1 MYLNETAEYKE
12 ELAMLIEEFLRQ
24 RIQGMPNEDG
34 VFVTP
39 AFPKLIYALEEDNI
53 YENSKYWYL
62 TKLAAECSAKRLVPD
77 YISEKKMKELKE
89 GNCFPSMGCVSG
101 DEVITI
107 KYKDNI
113 YVESFKRVWNRFS
126 NIFEIKEQEAKGNY
140 YIDLVG
146 VTIFDST
153 KNDFVEC
160 KRIIKNKD
168 KNDWVRLKTSNGRL
182 LTCTKDHPLAV
193 VNKGRTFVED
203 IKIGDEIE
211 GTWNTYQGNNKLD
224 PEYAWSLGVIICD
237 GNITNTQITCSFA
250 ATKEDDIIERL
261 CNFYKS
267 KNIIPRVKELS
278 RGVKGNYK
286 DVMFD
291 VDLNS
296 LDNRKSFIQYLTT
309 GFEGKVK
316 LDRKIPN
323 EIFESDRESRLHFLG
338 GIIDADGYIHD
349 NGKTHFTQIEIG
361 TTNKELALEQLLLIN
376 SLGYF
381 GKIIEN
387 RYNKDKSEAIRYQVS
402 FSCGEKNEILNYITC
417 EKKKKC
423 FRNHKSN
430 KKYRGFKVS
439 EIKELTTDGNK
450 WSYDVTTESDRFDVS
465 GIASHNCRSFLSPW
479 KDESGNYKFYGRL
492 NQGVVTVS
500 LPDAGL
506 SAEGDINKFWEILDE
521 RLELCHRALYIR
533 HKRLVGVKSD
543 VAPVLWQHGA
553 FARLKPGEVIDKY
566 LFDGYST
573 ISLGYAGLYECVK
586 SLTGESHTK
595 HMDLAKQIMQ
605 KLNDACNKWKSEENI
620 GYSVYG
626 SPIES
631 TTYKFAKCLKK
642 RFGEISGITDESYIT
657 NSYHINVKEEINPFE
672 KLRLE
677 AELQP
682 YSSGGMI
689 SYIECANLTSNIEA
703 VLEIIRFIYDNI
715 SYAELNTK
723 SDYCSNCGFDGEI
736 KIIDKD
742 GILGWKCPNC
752 GCEDQHKL
760 HVSRRTCGYIGS
772 NFWNQ
777 GRTAEIKDR
786 YVHVDDHEL

>member
-1 MYLNETAEYKE
+1 MSNFKVIKRNGLFEDFNSEKIEKAILKAMKSSGIKSSKVATNISKEIEEELDNRGLDRYVIEEIENLVYDKLIKKGHKLTAKAYEGYRSVREFQRNTNTIDEQLTELIKGESEYWKSENSNKDSDLVTVQRDYMAGIVSIDIARRKIFPPDIIQAHDEGLIHIHDLDYVAQPLSNCCLINLEDMLQNGTCINKTKIFKPHRLITATTIATQVITAVSSSQYGGCTITLTHLAPFVRDSYNGFLKKYRDAGVDEETSKKLADVDLKKEIKDSVQTFNYQINSMTNTNGQSPFLTVFMYLNETAEYKE

-89 GNCFPSMGCVSG
+89 GNCFPSMGC
-101 DEVITI
+101 
-107 KYKDNI
+107 
-113 YVESFKRVWNRFS
+113 
-126 NIFEIKEQEAKGNY
+126 
-140 YIDLVG
+140 
-146 VTIFDST
+146 
-153 KNDFVEC
+153 
-160 KRIIKNKD
+160 
-168 KNDWVRLKTSNGRL
+168 
-182 LTCTKDHPLAV
+182 
-193 VNKGRTFVED
+193 
-203 IKIGDEIE
+203 
-211 GTWNTYQGNNKLD
+211 
-224 PEYAWSLGVIICD
+224 
-237 GNITNTQITCSFA
+237 
-250 ATKEDDIIERL
+250 
-261 CNFYKS
+261 
-267 KNIIPRVKELS
+267 
-278 RGVKGNYK
+278 
-286 DVMFD
+286 
-291 VDLNS
+291 
-296 LDNRKSFIQYLTT
+296 
-309 GFEGKVK
+309 
-316 LDRKIPN
+316 
-323 EIFESDRESRLHFLG
+323 
-338 GIIDADGYIHD
+338 
-349 NGKTHFTQIEIG
+349 
-361 TTNKELALEQLLLIN
+361 
-376 SLGYF
+376 
-381 GKIIEN
+381 
-387 RYNKDKSEAIRYQVS
+387 
-402 FSCGEKNEILNYITC
+402 
-417 EKKKKC
+417 
-423 FRNHKSN
+423 
-430 KKYRGFKVS
+430 
-439 EIKELTTDGNK
+439 
-450 WSYDVTTESDRFDVS
+450 
-465 GIASHNCRSFLSPW
+465 RSFLSPW
-479 KDESGNYKFYGRL
+479 KDENGNYKFYGRL

-573 ISLGYAGLYECVK
+573 ISLGYAGLYECIK

-786 YVHVDDHEL
+786 YVHADDHEL

>member
-1 MYLNETAEYKE
+1 MSNFKVIKRNGLFEDFNSEKIEKAILKAMKSSGIKSSKVATNISKEIEEELDNRGLDRYVIEEIENLVYDKLIKKGHKLTAKAYEGYRSVREFQRNTNTIDEQLTELIKGESEYWKSENSNKDSDLVTVQRDYMAGIVSIDIARRKIFPPDIIQAHDEGLIHIHDLDYVAQPLSNCCLINLEDMLQNGTCINKTKIFKPHRLITATTIATQVITAVSSSQYGGCTITLTHLAPFVRDSYNGFLKKYRDAGVDEETSKKLADVDLKKEIKDSVQTFNYQINSMTNTNGQSPFLTVFMYLNETAEYKE
-12 ELAMLIEEFLRQ
+12 ELAMLIGEFLRQ

-89 GNCFPSMGCVSG
+89 GNCFPSMGC
-101 DEVITI
+101 
-107 KYKDNI
+107 
-113 YVESFKRVWNRFS
+113 
-126 NIFEIKEQEAKGNY
+126 
-140 YIDLVG
+140 
-146 VTIFDST
+146 
-153 KNDFVEC
+153 
-160 KRIIKNKD
+160 
-168 KNDWVRLKTSNGRL
+168 
-182 LTCTKDHPLAV
+182 
-193 VNKGRTFVED
+193 
-203 IKIGDEIE
+203 
-211 GTWNTYQGNNKLD
+211 
-224 PEYAWSLGVIICD
+224 
-237 GNITNTQITCSFA
+237 
-250 ATKEDDIIERL
+250 
-261 CNFYKS
+261 
-267 KNIIPRVKELS
+267 
-278 RGVKGNYK
+278 
-286 DVMFD
+286 
-291 VDLNS
+291 
-296 LDNRKSFIQYLTT
+296 
-309 GFEGKVK
+309 
-316 LDRKIPN
+316 
-323 EIFESDRESRLHFLG
+323 
-338 GIIDADGYIHD
+338 
-349 NGKTHFTQIEIG
+349 
-361 TTNKELALEQLLLIN
+361 
-376 SLGYF
+376 
-381 GKIIEN
+381 
-387 RYNKDKSEAIRYQVS
+387 
-402 FSCGEKNEILNYITC
+402 
-417 EKKKKC
+417 
-423 FRNHKSN
+423 
-430 KKYRGFKVS
+430 
-439 EIKELTTDGNK
+439 
-450 WSYDVTTESDRFDVS
+450 
-465 GIASHNCRSFLSPW
+465 RSFLSPW
-479 KDESGNYKFYGRL
+479 KDENGNYKFYGRL

-786 YVHVDDHEL
+786 YVHADDHEL

>member
-113 YVESFKRVWNRFS
+113 YVESFERSWNRFS

-250 ATKEDDIIERL
+250 ATKEDYIIERL

-492 NQGVVTVS
+492 TS
-500 LPDAGL
+500 
-506 SAEGDINKFWEILDE
+506 F
-521 RLELCHRALYIR
+521 RCH
-533 HKRLVGVKSD
+533 
-543 VAPVLWQHGA
+543 
-553 FARLKPGEVIDKY
+553 
-566 LFDGYST
+566 
-573 ISLGYAGLYECVK
+573 
-586 SLTGESHTK
+586 
-595 HMDLAKQIMQ
+595 
-605 KLNDACNKWKSEENI
+605 
-620 GYSVYG
+620 
-626 SPIES
+626 
-631 TTYKFAKCLKK
+631 
-642 RFGEISGITDESYIT
+642 
-657 NSYHINVKEEINPFE
+657 
-672 KLRLE
+672 
-677 AELQP
+677 
-682 YSSGGMI
+682 
-689 SYIECANLTSNIEA
+689 
-703 VLEIIRFIYDNI
+703 
-715 SYAELNTK
+715 
-723 SDYCSNCGFDGEI
+723 
-736 KIIDKD
+736 
-742 GILGWKCPNC
+742 
-752 GCEDQHKL
+752 
-760 HVSRRTCGYIGS
+760 
-772 NFWNQ
+772 
-777 GRTAEIKDR
+777 
-786 YVHVDDHEL
+786 

>member
-1 MYLNETAEYKE
+1 MSNFKVIKRNGLFEDFNSEKIEKAILKAMKSSGIKSSKVATNISKEIEEELDSRGLDRYVIEEIENLVYDKLIKKGHKLTAKAYEGYRSVREFQRNTNTIDEQLTELIKGESEYWKSENSNKDSDLVTVQRDYMAGIVSIDIARRKIFPPDIIQAHDEGLIHIHDLDYVAQPLSNCCLINLEDMLQNGTCINKTKIFKPHRLITATTIATQVITAVSSSQYGGCTITLTHLAPFVRDSYNGFLKKYRDAGVDEETSKKLADVDLKKEIKDSVQTFNYQINSMTNTNGQSPFLTVFMYLNETAEYKE

-89 GNCFPSMGCVSG
+89 GNCFPSMGC
-101 DEVITI
+101 
-107 KYKDNI
+107 
-113 YVESFKRVWNRFS
+113 
-126 NIFEIKEQEAKGNY
+126 
-140 YIDLVG
+140 
-146 VTIFDST
+146 
-153 KNDFVEC
+153 
-160 KRIIKNKD
+160 
-168 KNDWVRLKTSNGRL
+168 
-182 LTCTKDHPLAV
+182 
-193 VNKGRTFVED
+193 
-203 IKIGDEIE
+203 
-211 GTWNTYQGNNKLD
+211 
-224 PEYAWSLGVIICD
+224 
-237 GNITNTQITCSFA
+237 
-250 ATKEDDIIERL
+250 
-261 CNFYKS
+261 
-267 KNIIPRVKELS
+267 
-278 RGVKGNYK
+278 
-286 DVMFD
+286 
-291 VDLNS
+291 
-296 LDNRKSFIQYLTT
+296 
-309 GFEGKVK
+309 
-316 LDRKIPN
+316 
-323 EIFESDRESRLHFLG
+323 
-338 GIIDADGYIHD
+338 
-349 NGKTHFTQIEIG
+349 
-361 TTNKELALEQLLLIN
+361 
-376 SLGYF
+376 
-381 GKIIEN
+381 
-387 RYNKDKSEAIRYQVS
+387 
-402 FSCGEKNEILNYITC
+402 
-417 EKKKKC
+417 
-423 FRNHKSN
+423 
-430 KKYRGFKVS
+430 
-439 EIKELTTDGNK
+439 
-450 WSYDVTTESDRFDVS
+450 
-465 GIASHNCRSFLSPW
+465 RSFLSPW
-479 KDESGNYKFYGRL
+479 KDENGNYKFYGRL

-533 HKRLVGVKSD
+533 HKRLIGVKSD

-672 KLRLE
+672 KLKLE

-786 YVHVDDHEL
+786 YVHADDHEL

>member
-1 MYLNETAEYKE
+1 MSNFKVIKRNGLFEDFNSEKIEKAILKAMKSSGIKSSKVATNISKEIEEELDSRGLDRYVIEEIENLVYDKLIKKGHKLTAKAYEGYRSIREFQRNTNTIDSQLDELIKGESEYWKSENSNKDSDLVTVQRDYMAGIVSIDIARRKIFPPDIIQAHDEGLIHIHDLDYVAQPLSNCSLINLEDMLQNGTCINKTKIFKPHRLITATTIATQVITAVSSSQFGGCTITLTHLAPFVRDSYNGFLKKYRDAGVDEETSKKLADVDLKKEIKDSVQTFNYQINSMTNTNGQSPFLTVFMYLNETVEYKE

-34 VFVTP
+34 VFITP

-113 YVESFKRVWNRFS
+113 YVESFERAWNRFS

-168 KNDWVRLKTSNGRL
+168 KNDWVRLKISNGRL

-203 IKIGDEIE
+203 IEIGDEIE

-250 ATKEDDIIERL
+250 ATKEDDIVERL

-387 RYNKDKSEAIRYQVS
+387 RYNKDKSEEIRYQVS

-479 KDESGNYKFYGRL
+479 KDENGNYKFYGRL
-492 NQGVVTVS
+492 TS
-500 LPDAGL
+500 
-506 SAEGDINKFWEILDE
+506 F
-521 RLELCHRALYIR
+521 RCH
-533 HKRLVGVKSD
+533 
-543 VAPVLWQHGA
+543 
-553 FARLKPGEVIDKY
+553 
-566 LFDGYST
+566 
-573 ISLGYAGLYECVK
+573 
-586 SLTGESHTK
+586 
-595 HMDLAKQIMQ
+595 
-605 KLNDACNKWKSEENI
+605 
-620 GYSVYG
+620 
-626 SPIES
+626 
-631 TTYKFAKCLKK
+631 
-642 RFGEISGITDESYIT
+642 
-657 NSYHINVKEEINPFE
+657 
-672 KLRLE
+672 
-677 AELQP
+677 
-682 YSSGGMI
+682 
-689 SYIECANLTSNIEA
+689 
-703 VLEIIRFIYDNI
+703 
-715 SYAELNTK
+715 
-723 SDYCSNCGFDGEI
+723 
-736 KIIDKD
+736 
-742 GILGWKCPNC
+742 
-752 GCEDQHKL
+752 
-760 HVSRRTCGYIGS
+760 
-772 NFWNQ
+772 
-777 GRTAEIKDR
+777 
-786 YVHVDDHEL
+786 

>member
-1 MYLNETAEYKE
+1 MSNFKVIKRNGLFENFNSEKIEKAILKAMKSSGIKSSKVATNISKEIEEELDSRGLDRYVIEEIENLVYDKLIKKGHKLTAKAYEGYRSVREFQRNTNTIDEQLTELIKGESEYWKSENSNKDSDLVTVQRDYMAGIVSIDIARRKIFPPDIIQAHDEGLIHIHDLDYVAQPLSNCCLINLEDMLQNGTCINKTKIFKPHRLITATTIATQVITAVSSSQYGGCTITLTHLAPFVRDSYNGFLKKYRDAGVDEETSKKLADVDLKKEIKDSVQTFNYQINSMTNTNGQSPFLTVFMYLNETAEYKE

-34 VFVTP
+34 IFVTP

-89 GNCFPSMGCVSG
+89 GNCFPSMGC
-101 DEVITI
+101 
-107 KYKDNI
+107 
-113 YVESFKRVWNRFS
+113 
-126 NIFEIKEQEAKGNY
+126 
-140 YIDLVG
+140 
-146 VTIFDST
+146 
-153 KNDFVEC
+153 
-160 KRIIKNKD
+160 
-168 KNDWVRLKTSNGRL
+168 
-182 LTCTKDHPLAV
+182 
-193 VNKGRTFVED
+193 
-203 IKIGDEIE
+203 
-211 GTWNTYQGNNKLD
+211 
-224 PEYAWSLGVIICD
+224 
-237 GNITNTQITCSFA
+237 
-250 ATKEDDIIERL
+250 
-261 CNFYKS
+261 
-267 KNIIPRVKELS
+267 
-278 RGVKGNYK
+278 
-286 DVMFD
+286 
-291 VDLNS
+291 
-296 LDNRKSFIQYLTT
+296 
-309 GFEGKVK
+309 
-316 LDRKIPN
+316 
-323 EIFESDRESRLHFLG
+323 
-338 GIIDADGYIHD
+338 
-349 NGKTHFTQIEIG
+349 
-361 TTNKELALEQLLLIN
+361 
-376 SLGYF
+376 
-381 GKIIEN
+381 
-387 RYNKDKSEAIRYQVS
+387 
-402 FSCGEKNEILNYITC
+402 
-417 EKKKKC
+417 
-423 FRNHKSN
+423 
-430 KKYRGFKVS
+430 
-439 EIKELTTDGNK
+439 
-450 WSYDVTTESDRFDVS
+450 
-465 GIASHNCRSFLSPW
+465 RSFLSPW
-479 KDESGNYKFYGRL
+479 KDENGNYKFYGRL

-533 HKRLVGVKSD
+533 HKRLIGVKSD

-595 HMDLAKQIMQ
+595 HMDLAKQIMK

-672 KLRLE
+672 KLKLE

-786 YVHVDDHEL
+786 YVHADDHEL

>member
-1 MYLNETAEYKE
+1 MSNFKVIKRNGLFEDFNSEKIEKAILKAMKSSGIKSSKVATNISKEIEEELDSRGLDRYVIEEIENLVYDKLIKKGHKLTAKAYEGYRSIREFQRNTNTIDSQLDELIKGESEYWKSENSNKDSDLVTVQRDYMAGIVSIDIARRKIFPPDIIQAHDEGLIHIHDLDYVAQPLSNCSLINLEDMLQNGTCINKTKIFKPHRLITATTIATQVITAVSSSQFGGCTITLTHLAPFVRDSYNGFLKKYRDAGLDEETSKKLADVDLKKEIKDSVQTFNYQINSMTNTNGQSPFLTVFMYLNETVEYKE

-113 YVESFKRVWNRFS
+113 YVESFERAWNRFS

-203 IKIGDEIE
+203 IEIGDEID

-479 KDESGNYKFYGRL
+479 KDENGNYKFYGRL
-492 NQGVVTVS
+492 TS
-500 LPDAGL
+500 
-506 SAEGDINKFWEILDE
+506 F
-521 RLELCHRALYIR
+521 RCH
-533 HKRLVGVKSD
+533 
-543 VAPVLWQHGA
+543 
-553 FARLKPGEVIDKY
+553 
-566 LFDGYST
+566 
-573 ISLGYAGLYECVK
+573 
-586 SLTGESHTK
+586 
-595 HMDLAKQIMQ
+595 
-605 KLNDACNKWKSEENI
+605 
-620 GYSVYG
+620 
-626 SPIES
+626 
-631 TTYKFAKCLKK
+631 
-642 RFGEISGITDESYIT
+642 
-657 NSYHINVKEEINPFE
+657 
-672 KLRLE
+672 
-677 AELQP
+677 
-682 YSSGGMI
+682 
-689 SYIECANLTSNIEA
+689 
-703 VLEIIRFIYDNI
+703 
-715 SYAELNTK
+715 
-723 SDYCSNCGFDGEI
+723 
-736 KIIDKD
+736 
-742 GILGWKCPNC
+742 
-752 GCEDQHKL
+752 
-760 HVSRRTCGYIGS
+760 
-772 NFWNQ
+772 
-777 GRTAEIKDR
+777 
-786 YVHVDDHEL
+786 

>member
-1 MYLNETAEYKE
+1 MSNFKVIKRNGLFEDFNSEKIEKAILKAMKSSGIKSSKVATNISKEIEEELDNRGLDRYVIEEIENLVYDKLIKKGHKLTAKAYEGYRSVREFQRNTNTIDEQLTELIKGESEYWKSENSNKDSDLVTVQRDYMAGIVSIDIARRKIFPPDIIQAHDEGLIHIHDLDYVAQPLSNCCLINLEDMLQNGTCINKTKIFKPHRLITATTIATQVITAVSSSQYGGCTITLTHLAPFVRDSYNGFLKKYRDAGVDEETSKKLADVDLKKEIKDSVQTFNYQINSMTNTNGQSPFLTVFMYLNETAEYKE

-89 GNCFPSMGCVSG
+89 GNCFPSMGC
-101 DEVITI
+101 
-107 KYKDNI
+107 
-113 YVESFKRVWNRFS
+113 
-126 NIFEIKEQEAKGNY
+126 
-140 YIDLVG
+140 
-146 VTIFDST
+146 
-153 KNDFVEC
+153 
-160 KRIIKNKD
+160 
-168 KNDWVRLKTSNGRL
+168 
-182 LTCTKDHPLAV
+182 
-193 VNKGRTFVED
+193 
-203 IKIGDEIE
+203 
-211 GTWNTYQGNNKLD
+211 
-224 PEYAWSLGVIICD
+224 
-237 GNITNTQITCSFA
+237 
-250 ATKEDDIIERL
+250 
-261 CNFYKS
+261 
-267 KNIIPRVKELS
+267 
-278 RGVKGNYK
+278 
-286 DVMFD
+286 
-291 VDLNS
+291 
-296 LDNRKSFIQYLTT
+296 
-309 GFEGKVK
+309 
-316 LDRKIPN
+316 
-323 EIFESDRESRLHFLG
+323 
-338 GIIDADGYIHD
+338 
-349 NGKTHFTQIEIG
+349 
-361 TTNKELALEQLLLIN
+361 
-376 SLGYF
+376 
-381 GKIIEN
+381 
-387 RYNKDKSEAIRYQVS
+387 
-402 FSCGEKNEILNYITC
+402 
-417 EKKKKC
+417 
-423 FRNHKSN
+423 
-430 KKYRGFKVS
+430 
-439 EIKELTTDGNK
+439 
-450 WSYDVTTESDRFDVS
+450 
-465 GIASHNCRSFLSPW
+465 RSFLSPW
-479 KDESGNYKFYGRL
+479 KDENGNYKFYGRL

-786 YVHVDDHEL
+786 YVHADDHEL